1 MRVFCVLGIEAAPEG
16 NEKKE
21 GYCDASSADY
31 SHKKKVLTDY
41 AVIGIPGDGRC
52 LFRSVAHGACIRS
65 GKPVPS
71 ENLQRELAD
80 ELRARVA
87 DEFMRDGKKQNGQ
100 FTQISLFLTFLFELF
115 VHRFIEGD
123 FDTYISQ
130 IRKPHVWG
138 GEPELLMASHVLQM
152 PITVYMLDQ
161 ESGGLISIAEY
172 GQEYDKG
179 QSYSSP
185 LPRLRFTFKTFI
197 IHLPPSAVVF
207 TPYVPFPSCVSPA
220 MHDKSEL
227 RWSLTLSSQS
237 SHCRRPKTRSCFLV
251 RGPLPYDITTLQN
264 LVHLDISSNNFNGS
278 LPENLSNLTH
288 LTGTL
293 NLSYNAFSGEVPPSF
308 GQFPVMVSLDLRHN
322 NLTGKI
328 PQQSMYSPAEAQ
340 NPRFL
345 NNPENPG
352 ISSKGLM
359 ENRKIKGGLMAVSV
373 VFGVS
378 LVVGMVF
385 ASVWVV
391 KRKWKMEE
399 AKTVRENAVTEA
411 AGGEEGQ
418 KGKFVVVDE
427 GFGLELEDLLRASA
441 YVLGKSRSGIVYKVV
456 VSGGKGVGGPEVVAV
471 RRLSEAEGDA
481 TWRFKEFEAEVEAIG
496 RVQHPNIVRLRACY
510 YASDEKLLVS
520 DFISNGSLH
529 NALHGLNSP
538 PLSWA
543 VRLRIAQEA
552 AKGLMHIHECSNR
565 KYTHGNI
572 RSSKILLDDDL
583 KPYIS
588 GFGLSRLVLGTSK
601 STNSAS
607 RKQKPSQTI
616 VGSKS
621 STSSTVMYVAP
632 EAREAGSRFTQK
644 CDVYSFGIVL
654 LEILTGRL
662 PDGGLDNDGKG
673 LEGVVRKVF
682 LEEKPL
688 SEVIDPALLH
698 EVHAKKQV
706 VATFHVA
713 LSCTELDPEQRPR
726 MRTNFVLASYDVSF
740 KSTPKN
746 SST

>member
-1 MRVFCVLGIEAAPEG
+1 MKHSSTYVVVLNFLYFFTVCISFTSSVNSDGLSLLALKAAIAGDPTHVLVSWSGSDSTPCNWTGITCDPTYHKVTSISLSSK
-16 NEKKE
+16 NLT
-21 GYCDASSADY
+21 GY
-31 SHKKKVLTDY
+31 
-41 AVIGIPGDGRC
+41 I
-52 LFRSVAHGACIRS
+52 
-65 GKPVPS
+65 PS
-71 ENLQRELAD
+71 EIGAL
-80 ELRARVA
+80 
-87 DEFMRDGKKQNGQ
+87 
-100 FTQISLFLTFLFELF
+100 SFLTFLDL
-115 VHRFIEGD
+115 
-123 FDTYISQ
+123 
-130 IRKPHVWG
+130 
-138 GEPELLMASHVLQM
+138 SHN
-152 PITVYMLDQ
+152 
-161 ESGGLISIAEY
+161 SFS
-172 GQEYDKG
+172 
-179 QSYSSP
+179 
-185 LPRLRFTFKTFI
+185 
-197 IHLPPSAVVF
+197 
-207 TPYVPFPSCVSPA
+207 
-220 MHDKSEL
+220 
-227 RWSLTLSSQS
+227 
-237 SHCRRPKTRSCFLV
+237 
-251 RGPLPYDITTLQN
+251 GPLPYDITTLQN

-322 NLTGKI
+322 NFTGKI
-328 PQQSMYSPAEAQ
+328 PQVGSLLNQGPTAFSGNPYLCGFPLSNPCTVPAEAQ

-352 ISSKGLM
+352 ISSKGLL
-359 ENRKIKGGLMAVSV
+359 ENRKIKSGLMAVSV

-399 AKTVRENAVTEA
+399 GKTVMENAVTEA
-411 AGGEEGQ
+411 AGGEEG
-418 KGKFVVVDE
+418 
-427 GFGLELEDLLRASA
+427 R
-441 YVLGKSRSGIVYKVV
+441 RVV

-481 TWRFKEFEAEVEAIG
+481 MWRFKEFEAEVEAIG

-543 VRLRIAQEA
+543 ARLRIAQEA

-588 GFGLSRLVLGTSK
+588 GFGLSRLVPGTSK
-601 STNSAS
+601 SANSAS
-607 RKQKPSQTI
+607 RKQKPSQTV
-616 VGSKS
+616 VGSKT

-662 PDGGLDNDGKG
+662 PDGGPDNDGKG

-682 LEEKPL
+682 LEERPL

-713 LSCTELDPEQRPR
+713 LSCTELDPDQRQR
-726 MRTNFVLASYDVSF
+726 MRTVCDNLDCI
-740 KSTPKN
+740 KL
-746 SST
+746 